1 MAATAGMLAGAV
13 LLAPSSQA
21 ALTASQVDF
30 APASIAWGKCASGGL
45 QARGAQ
51 CGFLQVP
58 LDYAH
63 PGGKK
68 IKLAVSRIKA
78 KVPAA
83 QYQGVM
89 LTNPGGPGGSGLT
102 LAVLGEFVPNDAG
115 LAYDWIGFDP
125 RGVGSS
131 EPSLACDGSYFSYNR
146 PYYLPVSRKL
156 EQTWLDRSKKYA
168 DACDKAGG
176 DLLDHLK
183 TIDTV
188 NDMDA
193 LRQALGQEKINFYGF
208 SYGTYLG
215 QVYAT
220 QYPQRVR
227 RMVLDGNVDPRRVW
241 YQANLDQDIAFDR
254 NVKIYFDWLAKYDNV
269 YHLGT
274 TGKDIERLYY
284 AEQRNLLRKPAGGVI
299 GPDEL
304 TDVFLQAGYY
314 VFGWE
319 DVAKAFAAW
328 IHNGDFSGLK
338 GLYDSSN
345 AQGVGADNGY
355 AIYLAVQC
363 TDTQWPTDWN
373 RWRVDNWL
381 TFSRAPFQTWGNAW
395 FNAPCLYWG
404 AKPGKPVAVDGSK
417 APGILLINETLD
429 AATPYEGSLEVRS
442 RFPKS
447 ALIEGVGGTTH
458 SGSLFG
464 IACVDNQIAD
474 YLASGKL
481 PARKP
486 GRQSDSQCEPN
497 PQPAPTPAAAER
509 KAAQADGLTRAD
521 VQRAI
526 R

>member
-1 MAATAGMLAGAV
+1 
-13 LLAPSSQA
+13 
-21 ALTASQVDF
+21 
-30 APASIAWGKCASGGL
+30 
-45 QARGAQ
+45 
-51 CGFLQVP
+51 
-58 LDYAH
+58 
-63 PGGKK
+63 
-68 IKLAVSRIKA
+68 
-78 KVPAA
+78 
-83 QYQGVM
+83 
-89 LTNPGGPGGSGLT
+89 
-102 LAVLGEFVPNDAG
+102 
-115 LAYDWIGFDP
+115 
-125 RGVGSS
+125 
-131 EPSLACDGSYFSYNR
+131 
-146 PYYLPVSRKL
+146 
-156 EQTWLDRSKKYA
+156 
-168 DACDKAGG
+168 
-176 DLLDHLK
+176 
-183 TIDTV
+183 
-188 NDMDA
+188 
-193 LRQALGQEKINFYGF
+193 
-208 SYGTYLG
+208 
-215 QVYAT
+215 
-220 QYPQRVR
+220 
-227 RMVLDGNVDPRRVW
+227 
-241 YQANLDQDIAFDR
+241 
-254 NVKIYFDWLAKYDNV
+254 
-269 YHLGT
+269 
-274 TGKDIERLYY
+274 
-284 AEQRNLLRKPAGGVI
+284 
-299 GPDEL
+299 
-304 TDVFLQAGYY
+304 
-314 VFGWE
+314 
-319 DVAKAFAAW
+319 
-328 IHNGDFSGLK
+328 
-338 GLYDSSN
+338 
-345 AQGVGADNGY
+345 VGADNGY